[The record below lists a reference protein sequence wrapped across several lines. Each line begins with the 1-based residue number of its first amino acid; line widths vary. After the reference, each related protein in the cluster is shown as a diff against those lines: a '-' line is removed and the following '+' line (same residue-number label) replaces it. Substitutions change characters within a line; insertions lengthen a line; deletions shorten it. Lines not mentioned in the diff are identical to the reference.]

1 MSPAVLYSRYNIYSG
16 CLPGVFGIIVTI
28 CPMLKGKMEAK
39 IPYCRVA
46 DKKNSCQTLG
56 PATFIRFIILSIEDC
71 KANYYVGYT
80 TQLVTCIRFRRS
92 NIENSQSKYYFG
104 YTTQLATFIRF
115 RISVIEDSQSN
126 YYVGYATQL
135 TYHLLAT
142 KHLWIYL
149 SWNACK

>member
-56 PATFIRFIILSIEDC
+56 PASMRVLPDLSTFC
-71 KANYYVGYT
+71 QT
-80 TQLVTCIRFRRS
+80 
-92 NIENSQSKYYFG
+92 YYF
-104 YTTQLATFIRF
+104 F
-115 RISVIEDSQSN
+115 
-126 YYVGYATQL
+126 
-135 TYHLLAT
+135 
-142 KHLWIYL
+142 
-149 SWNACK
+149 